1 MADMT
6 KWQLPGT
13 LCGQE
18 SSREK
23 TSDEVASVEVADMG
37 DVLVLQFVQND
48 KYPDPN
54 SVAVVD
60 VDDPLGFEMA
70 DCGVDQKERLKEV
83 GEEEEDDL
91 FAGDEEQQLTD
102 GAEDEQR
109 NDGAFDR
116 PLTGCEHHAHVG
128 APVGRLV
135 DQLVG
140 PVLETQWNEQVTVDR
155 VEHEVRPT
163 SGERESNNHHRN
175 RELRHDDDADEDHF
189 HASPPKC
196 ETDSTADADSWAGL
210 FIGNPSAERDPT
222 LLCVCRRLTEL
233 KVSRISPALDMLD

>member
-6 KWQLPGT
+6 KRQLQGT
-13 LCGQE
+13 LCGRE
-18 SSREK
+18 RSGEK

-83 GEEEEDDL
+83 GEEEDDL
-91 FAGDEEQQLTD
+91 LAGDEEQQLTN

-109 NDGAFDR
+109 NDGAF
-116 PLTGCEHHAHVG
+116 
-128 APVGRLV
+128 
-135 DQLVG
+135 
-140 PVLETQWNEQVTVDR
+140 
-155 VEHEVRPT
+155 
-163 SGERESNNHHRN
+163 
-175 RELRHDDDADEDHF
+175 
-189 HASPPKC
+189 
-196 ETDSTADADSWAGL
+196 
-210 FIGNPSAERDPT
+210 
-222 LLCVCRRLTEL
+222 
-233 KVSRISPALDMLD
+233 

>member
-6 KWQLPGT
+6 KRQLQGT
-13 LCGQE
+13 LCGRE
-18 SSREK
+18 RSGEK

-91 FAGDEEQQLTD
+91 LAGDEEQQLTN

-116 PLTGCEHHAHVG
+116 PLAGYEHHAHVG

-155 VEHEVRPT
+155 VEHEVRPA
-163 SGERESNNHHRN
+163 SSERETNNQHRD
-175 RELRHDDDADEDHF
+175 RELRNHDHTDDDHF
-189 HASPPKC
+189 HTPPLMS
-196 ETDSTADADSWAGL
+196 ETEIQRT
-210 FIGNPSAERDPT
+210 
-222 LLCVCRRLTEL
+222 RRWIEL
-233 KVSRISPALDMLD
+233 SSEPLATS